1 MVKNLPAVQ
10 ETWVRSVG
18 QEDPLEK
25 GMAIPFSILAWR
37 IPWTEGPGGLP
48 FMESQTVGHDW
59 ATSTFLFPSLQR
71 NSLPLAV
78 PPHTLHLYP
87 GQPLIYFVSLWICL
101 FFTCHI
107 NEATQH
113 VSFVAGIFWLG
124 CFQGSSISYV
134 TTSFLSIAKWYSI
147 EWMCYI
153 LFTDSSVDGHS
164 CGWFLGYYE

>member
-1 MVKNLPAVQ
+1 MVKNLPAMQ

-101 FFTCHI
+101 FFTCRI

-134 TTSFLSIAKWYSI
+134 TTSFLSIAK
-147 EWMCYI
+147 
-153 LFTDSSVDGHS
+153 
-164 CGWFLGYYE
+164 